1 MTSIPAF
8 DDWRTTPTAWKGG
21 VVALGNFDGV
31 HRGHQALIA
40 DAGREAKALG
50 APVVALTFEPHPRG
64 FFVPDTGPFRLTL
77 PPAKLRLLAQ
87 YGVQAVLAQR
97 FDATFAALSA
107 DAFIEDVLLKGLG
120 ARHVVCGY
128 DFTFGARRG
137 GNVEFLRKAGTAR
150 GVGVTVLEPVMRE
163 GEIYSSTRI
172 REALRAGMAREAAE
186 LLGHPWE
193 VEGVVEVGDQCG
205 RTIGF
210 PTANVALGEHL
221 RPRFGVYA
229 VRALVEGQESQGW
242 RNAVANLGR
251 RPTFGKLQE
260 NFEVHL
266 FDFSGDLYG
275 KTLRVALVDFIRPE
289 MKFAGLDALKAQIAA
304 DGEAARSLFRKG

>member
-1 MTSIPAF
+1 MIPSF
-8 DDWRTTPTAWKGG
+8 DDWRETPAAWKGAA
-21 VVALGNFDGV
+21 VALGNFDGV
-31 HRGHQALIA
+31 HRGHQALIE
-40 DAGREAKALG
+40 RTSEEARALN
-50 APVVALTFEPHPRG
+50 APVVALTFEPHPRR

-77 PPAKLRLLAQ
+77 PPAKLRLLGQ

-97 FDATFAALSA
+97 FDEAFAALSPE
-107 DAFIEDVLLKGLG
+107 AFIEDVLLKGLG

-137 GNVEFLRKAGTAR
+137 GNVERLRER
-150 GVGVTVLEPVMRE
+150 GQERDFGVTILDPVMRE

-172 REALRAGMAREAAE
+172 REALRAGWISEAAE

-193 VEGVVEVGDQCG
+193 IEGVVELGDQRG

-229 VRALVEGQESQGW
+229 VRALVDGKW
-242 RNAVANLGR
+242 LNAVANLGR

-275 KTLRVALVDFIRPE
+275 KTLRVELIDFIRSE
-289 MKFAGLDALKAQIAA
+289 MKFSGLDQLKAQIAA
-304 DGEAARSLFRKG
+304 DGAAARQILARV

>member
-1 MTSIPAF
+1 MIPTF
-8 DDWRTTPTAWKGG
+8 DDWQQTPAAWKGG

-40 DAGREAKALG
+40 DAARTAKTLG

-77 PPAKLRLLAQ
+77 PPAKLRLLAH

-97 FDATFAALSA
+97 FDAPFAALSA
-107 DAFIEDVLLKGLG
+107 DAFIDDVLLKGLG
-120 ARHVVCGY
+120 AHHVVCGY

-137 GNVEFLRKAGTAR
+137 GNVEFLRQAGALR
-150 GVGVTVLEPVMRE
+150 GIGVTVLEPVMRE

-172 REALRAGMAREAAE
+172 REALRAGWITEAAE
-186 LLGHPWE
+186 LLGHAWE
-193 VEGVVEVGDQCG
+193 IEGTVELGDQRG

-210 PTANVALGEHL
+210 PTANVALGEHI

-229 VRALVEGQESQGW
+229 VRALVDGTW
-242 RNAVANLGR
+242 RDAVANLGR

-266 FDFSGDLYG
+266 FDFAGDLYG
-275 KTLRVALVDFIRPE
+275 QTLRVALVDFIRPE

-304 DGEAARSLFRKG
+304 DGQAARAILGAS

>member
-1 MTSIPAF
+1 MSVPVF
-8 DDWRTTPTAWKGG
+8 DDWRSVPADWKGG

-31 HRGHQALIA
+31 HCGHQALLA
-40 DAGREAKALG
+40 RAREQARSLG

-77 PPAKLRLLAQ
+77 APAKVRLLAQ

-97 FDATFAALSA
+97 FDTSFAGLSA
-107 DAFIEDVLLKGLG
+107 EAFIGDVLLKGLG

-137 GNVEFLRKAGTAR
+137 GNVEMLRAQGGAKAFGI
-150 GVGVTVLEPVMRE
+150 TVLEPVMRE

-172 REALRAGMAREAAE
+172 REALRAGWVSEALD
-186 LLGHPWE
+186 LLGHAWE
-193 VEGVVEVGDQCG
+193 IEGAVELGDQRG

-229 VRALVEGQESQGW
+229 VRALVDDTW
-242 RNAVANLGR
+242 RDGVANLGR
-251 RPTFGKLQE
+251 RPTFGKLKE

-266 FDFSGDLYG
+266 FDFAGDLYG
-275 KTLRVALVDFIRPE
+275 KVLRVALVDFIRPE
-289 MKFAGLDALKAQIAA
+289 MKFAGLDQLKAQIAA
-304 DGEAARSLFRKG
+304 DGEAARRVLHAAH

>member
-1 MTSIPAF
+1 MIPSF
-8 DDWRTTPTAWKGG
+8 DEWQKTPGQWKGG
-21 VVALGNFDGV
+21 AVALGNFDGV
-31 HRGHQALIA
+31 HRGHQALIERTA
-40 DAGREAKALG
+40 EEAKVLN
-50 APVVALTFEPHPRG
+50 APVVALTFEPHPRR

-77 PPAKLRLLAQ
+77 PPAKLRLLEQ

-97 FDATFAALSA
+97 FDQAFADLSP
-107 DAFIEDVLLKGLG
+107 DAFIDDVLLEGLG

-128 DFTFGARRG
+128 DFTFGTRRG
-137 GNVEFLRKAGTAR
+137 GNVEMLREKGR
-150 GVGVTVLEPVMRE
+150 RKGFGVTVLDPVMRE

-172 REALRAGMAREAAE
+172 REALRAGWLSEASD
-186 LLGHPWE
+186 LLGHSWE
-193 VEGVVEVGDQCG
+193 IEGAVELGDQRG

-229 VRALVEGQESQGW
+229 VRVLLDGQW

-251 RPTFGKLQE
+251 RPTFGKLKE

-275 KTLRVALVDFIRPE
+275 KVLRVALIEFIRPE
-289 MKFAGLDALKAQIAA
+289 MKFGGLDQLKAQIAA
-304 DGEAARSLFRKG
+304 DGEAARRLLNG